1 MAFPLREPLIGL
13 WDAPHAGDPKEA
25 ATFAGGRGIDLGAL
39 GPRRQQ
45 NRGQAGQ
52 LQKQKDEDVGV
63 GVRVGDTEQL
73 EAMLYQF
80 EIASRF
86 CRLDREP
93 FGIDLALM

>member
-13 WDAPHAGDPKEA
+13 WDAPHAGDPKKA

-39 GPRRQQ
+39 GPKRKQ
-45 NRGQAGQ
+45 NRGQAEQ

-63 GVRVGDTEQL
+63 GDAEQL
-73 EAMLYQF
+73 ETMLHQF

-93 FGIDLALM
+93 FGIGLALT